1 MQFNNSVTI
10 FVVEIISDNFCKR
23 YSKKL
28 IMSEKIK
35 SLTKAEEQ
43 IMQILWDLKEGV
55 IKDIVDKFEDTKPA
69 YTTVATVLTVLEK
82 KGFVT
87 CKKIGNVKLF
97 SPLISKK
104 EYTGFQFKS
113 LLSDYFNGSFP
124 KMATFFA
131 KENNLGIKD
140 LEEILKAAEL
150 ELNNTENRE

>member
-1 MQFNNSVTI
+1 LHFEKLLTI
-10 FVVEIISDNFCKR
+10 FVVDFFLLNI
-23 YSKKL
+23 YSVLKSKIL
-28 IMSEKIK
+28 MTDKIK

-43 IMQILWDLKEGV
+43 VMQILWNLKEGV
-55 IKDIVDKFEDTKPA
+55 VKDVVDGFEEPKPA

-82 KGFVT
+82 KGFAARRKV
-87 CKKIGNVKLF
+87 GNVNLYF
-97 SPLISKK
+97 PEISKK

-140 LEEILKAAEL
+140 LEEILKATEQ
-150 ELNNTENRE
+150 EFNNENKE

>member
-1 MQFNNSVTI
+1 MT
-10 FVVEIISDNFCKR
+10 D
-23 YSKKL
+23 
-28 IMSEKIK
+28 KIK

-43 IMQILWDLKEGV
+43 IMQILWELKEGV
-55 IKDIVDKFEDTKPA
+55 VKDIVDKFEDSKPA

-82 KGFVT
+82 KGFVL
-87 CKKIGNVKLF
+87 CRKVGNVKLF
-97 SPLISKK
+97 SPEISKK

-140 LEEILKAAEL
+140 LEEILKA
-150 ELNNTENRE
+150 TENEINNQNKE

>member
-1 MQFNNSVTI
+1 M
-10 FVVEIISDNFCKR
+10 SDN
-23 YSKKL
+23 
-28 IMSEKIK
+28 IK

-43 IMQILWDLKEGV
+43 VMQILWNLKEGV
-55 IKDIVDKFEDTKPA
+55 VKDVVDGFDEPKPA
-69 YTTVATVLTVLEK
+69 YTTVATVLAVLDK

-87 CKKIGNVKLF
+87 FKKIGNVKLF
-97 SPLISKK
+97 SPEISKK

-140 LEEILKAAEL
+140 LEEILKVAEL
-150 ELNNTENRE
+150 ELNNTENKE

>member
-1 MQFNNSVTI
+1 MT
-10 FVVEIISDNFCKR
+10 
-23 YSKKL
+23 
-28 IMSEKIK
+28 EKIK

-43 IMQILWDLKEGV
+43 VMKILWDLNEGV
-55 IKDIVDKFEDTKPA
+55 VKDIVDKFDDVKPA

-82 KGFVT
+82 KGFVS
-87 CKKIGNVKLF
+87 CRKIGNVKLF
-97 SPLISKK
+97 SPEISKK

-140 LEEILKAAEL
+140 LEEILKATEQ
-150 ELNNTENRE
+150 EINNENKD

>member
-1 MQFNNSVTI
+1 MT
-10 FVVEIISDNFCKR
+10 
-23 YSKKL
+23 
-28 IMSEKIK
+28 EKIK

-43 IMQILWDLKEGV
+43 VMKILWDLNEGV
-55 IKDIVDKFEDTKPA
+55 VKDIVDKFDDSKPA

-87 CKKIGNVKLF
+87 CRKIGNVKLF
-97 SPLISKK
+97 SPEISKK

-140 LEEILKAAEL
+140 LEEILKATEQ
-150 ELNNTENRE
+150 EINNENKD